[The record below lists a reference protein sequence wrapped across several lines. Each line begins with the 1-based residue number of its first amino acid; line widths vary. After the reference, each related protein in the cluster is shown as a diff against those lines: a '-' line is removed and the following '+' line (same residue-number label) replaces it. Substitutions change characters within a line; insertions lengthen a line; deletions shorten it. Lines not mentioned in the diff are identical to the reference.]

1 MLFVRL
7 FSNLFLS
14 VCYVLDVEAISFF
27 SVWLFFFPFFNCS
40 CSGPSYWD
48 PRFRKPVTSCPVLLS
63 LYISAGYGVV
73 GDYKFLAGTVCGQF
87 AEHSP

>member
-27 SVWLFFFPFFNCS
+27 SVWLFFFSFLI
-40 CSGPSYWD
+40 
-48 PRFRKPVTSCPVLLS
+48 VPVLAL
-63 LYISAGYGVV
+63 LT
-73 GDYKFLAGTVCGQF
+73 GTLGLGNR
-87 AEHSP
+87 